1 VGYLTTKTFFNK
13 SNFIETLGYTLFFSV
28 LIVPLIVTI
37 LNFTFGID
45 YKLAYILFIS
55 IILIIIYCVRFKI
68 TKVPLNNFLPKKIK
82 NKGIIVLLILFV
94 ILTFS
99 YFYYN
104 NSVYYLSLASYIEK
118 GESNCF
124 YMLAFALQQESK
136 DLLATDNVYDI
147 LTTPGNSIFTASFHT
162 FFGSSSFKF
171 MHLIFQSLAF
181 LFIFLLVNHFTG
193 KYIISVITALFSIF
207 NPYMLSLE
215 VLDRNFFVLVIAVIL
230 FYTLFKYKD
239 KIVLH
244 GLLLGVI
251 SGLGLRF
258 LPLVFIVPILIYY
271 FSQHKK
277 LKDYA
282 IFFLL
287 FLVLFSFNI
296 PHLKYHGL
304 NSIGETESWFSIAT
318 MAFTK
323 WLRTPFIPYPNIFY
337 YSMNIIRYFGYFI
350 LSIIIL
356 GLFYLYKKSKIKLL
370 IFSSIFIIPFFT
382 LSIQRYVLE
391 SAKTRIIIMSFLS
404 LYIFFAYGLLYLY
417 NNSKNKKKFCFSIL
431 SLIVI
436 IFLLFGFVNLIKKF
450 NFMQDESFYDKKFL
464 YQKET
469 PEYYQFL
476 KERFSK
482 INILPGYSILGNKLN
497 LFRKMNEEK
506 AVIYNILNR
515 DSLHGYKTNVVGN
528 IERELD
534 RKKNDFFNTDN
545 YVILK
550 IDFDKLTE
558 NSGNA
563 VSVSNNANNLF
574 VDFQNEKNLL
584 DIYYKELDVSWQQK
598 VLPLV
603 VFPMAPDMYMTN
615 EIYLDLNSFIS
626 YGIDEFGFEKVNS
639 INYYFY
645 KDSYDYAAD
654 TGMTAIPSKDI
665 ESEILIRIPVNS
677 KIVIRNWFV
686 NGANAQPFK
695 IDGWIITLKEGEPL
709 VKFYYNEPESYI

>member
-1 VGYLTTKTFFNK
+1 
-13 SNFIETLGYTLFFSV
+13 
-28 LIVPLIVTI
+28 
-37 LNFTFGID
+37 
-45 YKLAYILFIS
+45 
-55 IILIIIYCVRFKI
+55 
-68 TKVPLNNFLPKKIK
+68 
-82 NKGIIVLLILFV
+82 
-94 ILTFS
+94 
-99 YFYYN
+99 
-104 NSVYYLSLASYIEK
+104 
-118 GESNCF
+118 
-124 YMLAFALQQESK
+124 MLAFALQQESK

-147 LTTPGNSIFTASFHT
+147 LSTPGNSIFTASFHT
-162 FFGSSSFKF
+162 LLGSNSFKF

-181 LFIFLLVNHFTG
+181 LFIFLLVDHFTG
-193 KYIISVITALFSIF
+193 KYIISIITALFSIF
-207 NPYMLSLE
+207 NPYMLSVE
-215 VLDRNFFVLVIAVIL
+215 VLDRNFLVLVIAVIL

-258 LPLVFIVPILIYY
+258 LPLVFIVPILMYY

-287 FLVLFSFNI
+287 ILVLFSFNI

-304 NSIGETESWFSIAT
+304 NSMGETESWLSLAT

-323 WLRTPFIPYPNIFY
+323 WLRTPFIPYPNVLY
-337 YSMNIIRYFGYFI
+337 YSTNIIRYFGFFI
-350 LSIIIL
+350 LSIMIL

-370 IFSSIFIIPFFT
+370 IFSLIFIIPFFT

-404 LYIFFAYGLLYLY
+404 LYILFAYGLLYLY
-417 NNSKNKKKFCFSIL
+417 NNSKNKKKLCLSIL

-436 IFLLFGFVNLIKKF
+436 IFLLSGFVSLIKKF
-450 NFMQDESFYDKKFL
+450 DFMQDESFYDKKLL

-476 KERFSK
+476 KERFSE
-482 INILPGYSILGNKLN
+482 IRILPRYDVLGNKLN
-497 LFRKMNEEK
+497 LFRKRNEEK
-506 AVIYNILNR
+506 AVIYNILKR
-515 DSLHGYKTNVVGN
+515 DSLQGYKTNVVEN
-528 IERELD
+528 IGKELD

-550 IDFDKLTE
+550 INFDKLAR
-558 NSGNA
+558 NPNNA
-563 VSVSNNANNLF
+563 VSVSNEANNLF
-574 VDFQNEKNLL
+574 VDFQNEEHLL
-584 DIYYKELDVSWQQK
+584 DIYYKELSVSWQQK
-598 VLPLV
+598 ILPLV
-603 VFPMAPDMYMTN
+603 VFPMVSDMYMTN

-626 YGIDEFGFEKVNS
+626 YGVDEFGFEKVNS

-645 KDSYDYAAD
+645 KDSYDYAAN
-654 TGMTAIPSKDI
+654 TGMTAIPSKDN
-665 ESEILIRIPVNS
+665 ESEILIRIPVDS